1 MTNDMNSVP
10 LRNRPV
16 VGDVRSLRGLAI
28 LVQALLV
35 AWIPFGI
42 AAFAANLSQRSLLH
56 RIVEDPVGVRWSEV
70 LADRDRVDL
79 LNQVFLGLLALTAIA
94 FIAWFAVAYSN
105 LDAFG
110 VDRGYSTGWAVY
122 GWLVP
127 FLCWWRPKQLA
138 DEIWQT
144 VDVANGGRPERQP
157 RSPLVWSWWA
167 AWVACTVVA
176 LFATRGSSDDA
187 TTIDE
192 ALTSNLWYSVRA
204 VFFVVAAVLAIF
216 VVRTITRAQRLDVGS
231 RAIES

>member
-1 MTNDMNSVP
+1 MTNDMNPVP

-28 LVQALLV
+28 VVQVLLV
-35 AWIPFGI
+35 TWIPFSF
-42 AAFAANLSQRSLLH
+42 AALAANLSQRSLLH
-56 RIVEDPVGVRWSEV
+56 RIVKDPVGVRWSEV
-70 LADRDRVDL
+70 LADQDRVDL
-79 LNQVFLGLLALTAIA
+79 LNHVFLGLLALTAIG

-105 LDAFG
+105 LDSFG

-138 DEIWQT
+138 DEMWQT
-144 VDVANGGRPERQP
+144 VDVAHGLRPERQP
-157 RSPLVWSWWA
+157 RSPLVWSWWT

-187 TTIDE
+187 ATVDD
-192 ALTSNLWYSVRA
+192 ALTSNFWYSVRA
-204 VFFVVAAVLAIF
+204 VLFVVAAVLAIF
-216 VVRTITRAQRLDVGS
+216 VVRAITQAQRLDAGS
-231 RAIES
+231 RDIEP